1 MFGDRNGLSFGWN
14 ADHRYLTR
22 DRTGGVNMHRGHAP
36 DNGKYGMR

>member
-22 DRTGGVNMHRGHAP
+22 DRTGGVNTTGHAP